1 MYYFYNLKQGNM
13 NFHQFRAR
21 TLQGQEIDFSVYKG
35 QKLLVVNT
43 ASACGL
49 TPQYA
54 ALQELYQ
61 QYGGQHFRVLA
72 FPSND
77 FAGQEPGSDAEIA
90 GFCEMNYGI
99 RFPVFRK
106 RAVLGENRDAIF
118 AWLSEKDLNGIE
130 SVAPQWNFHKYLVDE
145 NGNYVK
151 NIAPAE
157 SPLSIEIINWIESNG

>member
-1 MYYFYNLKQGNM
+1 M
-13 NFHQFRAR
+13 NFHQFKAT
-21 TLQGQEIDFSVYKG
+21 TLQGREIDFSVYKG
-35 QKLLVVNT
+35 KKLLVLNT

-54 ALQELYQ
+54 QLQELYE
-61 QYGGQHFRVLA
+61 QYKDSGLEILA

-90 GFCEMNYGI
+90 EFCAVNYGVT
-99 RFPVFRK
+99 FPVFSK
-106 RAVLGENRDAIF
+106 RTVLGEERDPVF
-118 AWLSEKDLNGIE
+118 AWLSEKEENGVE
-130 SVAPQWNFHKYLVDE
+130 SVAPQWNFHKYLIDE

-157 SPLSIEIINWIESNG
+157 SPLSIEIINWIESKNG

>member
-1 MYYFYNLKQGNM
+1 M
-13 NFHQFRAR
+13 NFHQFRAT
-21 TLQGQEIDFSVYKG
+21 TLQGREIDFSVYKG
-35 QKLLVVNT
+35 KKLLVLNT

-49 TPQYA
+49 TPQYKS
-54 ALQELYQ
+54 LQELYE
-61 QYGGQHFRVLA
+61 QYKDSGLEILA

-90 GFCEMNYGI
+90 GFCEMNYGVT
-99 RFPVFRK
+99 FPVFSK
-106 RAVLGENRDAIF
+106 RAVLGGDRDPIF
-118 AWLSEKDLNGIE
+118 AWLSEKELNGVE

-157 SPLSIEIINWIESNG
+157 SPLNIEIINWIESKNG